1 MLQTLLC
8 LVQIKPQV
16 AGNSVRTTASKV
28 SNGKAQLALEL
39 VGYSQD
45 LTAAMQY
52 VFGNSF
58 IWKVR

>member
-1 MLQTLLC
+1 MLQPAVC
-8 LVQIKPQV
+8 LMQIKPQV
-16 AGNSVRTTASKV
+16 AGNSVRATASKV

-52 VFGNSF
+52 VF
-58 IWKVR
+58 V